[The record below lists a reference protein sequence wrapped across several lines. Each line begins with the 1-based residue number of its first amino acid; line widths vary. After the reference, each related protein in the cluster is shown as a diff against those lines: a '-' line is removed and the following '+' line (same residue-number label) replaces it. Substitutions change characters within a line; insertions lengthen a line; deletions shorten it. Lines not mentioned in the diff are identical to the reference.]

1 MTNTIEGGTFIAPG
15 ADPAHVITT
24 LPDENA
30 MVVTLEGMVNGGLAL
45 FNPNSPSGLGIS
57 PILCQIHLLS
67 AVDHPHGAWVSVP
80 GGGNGGGI
88 LVWAS
93 PMSDRV
99 GFTNLPSTCT
109 GSVAERVIVASPGRY
124 PFHAAAQSS
133 ATVGA
138 KAYISNLLS
147 GTISVHDVN
156 TGNFLRS
163 ITLPPCSQ
171 CRFMGSQTAQTPFQ
185 GTQMPVPV
193 QMPFSPNNTRA
204 LVTMA
209 KASHVALIDATTDTV
224 LDEVECGSGCHG
236 ANWGPKKGGG
246 FYAWV
251 SMTYQDKLTII
262 DDSGVKAGDVALN
275 TRSLL
280 TLQGL
285 TPMGQPTALSVA
297 EGVGGGMGVTPFPLP
312 PPWHLGIHVVN

>member
-1 MTNTIEGGTFIAPG
+1 
-15 ADPAHVITT
+15 
-24 LPDENA
+24 
-30 MVVTLEGMVNGGLAL
+30 
-45 FNPNSPSGLGIS
+45 
-57 PILCQIHLLS
+57 
-67 AVDHPHGAWVSVP
+67 
-80 GGGNGGGI
+80 
-88 LVWAS
+88 
-93 PMSDRV
+93 
-99 GFTNLPSTCT
+99 
-109 GSVAERVIVASPGRY
+109 
-124 PFHAAAQSS
+124 
-133 ATVGA
+133 
-138 KAYISNLLS
+138 
-147 GTISVHDVN
+147 
-156 TGNFLRS
+156 
-163 ITLPPCSQ
+163 
-171 CRFMGSQTAQTPFQ
+171 
-185 GTQMPVPV
+185 MPVPV

-204 LVTMA
+204 LATMA